1 MKRTASHV
9 KFWGRG
15 LGRLCAVVA
24 AEEALAMRRQLLL
37 ALRQT
42 PTVELRLDWL
52 KNDRQRTMFLNWL
65 GKGRSRNRRFSRAT
79 LIATC
84 RRIEGGGRLHGDA
97 QAELSW
103 LAAARAAGCQWC
115 DLEIETVRRLPGKSL
130 RAAQDGALPP
140 AILLSLHD
148 FVKTPAKLPDL
159 STTLRTT
166 PQPQDSPAAI
176 KIAAHAKRLADGL
189 RLLRYARRAENI
201 VAVPMGEVGLPLRI
215 LALRAGSALAYAPI
229 AEATA
234 PGQVSLRDMKELYRA
249 HLLNR
254 ASKIYG
260 VIGDPI
266 AHSLSPL
273 MHNTGYIARGLN
285 AVFLPFL
292 VHALPDF
299 LAAIGDVGLRGFSVT
314 LPHKQSILRHLKTCD
329 PLAADIGAVNTVLV
343 KPDGSL
349 HGYNTDYLGVLRAL
363 EPHMKLRDSRVLIF
377 GAGGSGRAAA
387 FALAR
392 AGAHVAICARRPAA
406 ARELAKACGGESIP
420 QRALRTETF
429 DAILNATPVGMHPNT
444 SISPLD
450 SRELHCRVVMDLI
463 YRPLRTKLLQ
473 IAAQQ
478 GIAAIS
484 GVEMFVAQ
492 GAAQWELF
500 TRTPA
505 PEKQMRAVV
514 LRALQAAEVFRA
526 QGGSSPSAKN
536 ARGRV

>member
-1 MKRTASHV
+1 MKRTASSV
-9 KFWGRG
+9 KFWAPG

-24 AEEALAMRRQLLL
+24 AEEALALRRQLLL

-52 KNDRQRTMFLNWL
+52 ENDRQRTMFLNWL
-65 GKGRSRNRRFSRAT
+65 RKDRSRDRRFPRAT

-84 RRIEGGGRLHGDA
+84 RRVEGGGRFQGDA

-103 LAAARAAGCQWC
+103 LAAARDAGCQWC
-115 DLEIETVRRLPGKSL
+115 DLEIESVRRLHGKSL
-130 RAAQDGALPP
+130 RAAHDAAVPP
-140 AILLSLHD
+140 AILLSVHD
-148 FVKTPAKLPDL
+148 FVKTPAKFLDPP
-159 STTLRTT
+159 TTQRVKW
-166 PQPQDSPAAI
+166 QPQDSPAAV
-176 KIAAHAKRLADGL
+176 KIATHAKTLADGL
-189 RLLRYARRAENI
+189 RLLRYARRANNI
-201 VAVPMGEVGLPLRI
+201 VAVPMGEVGLPLRV
-215 LALRAGSALAYAPI
+215 LALRAGSALAYAPL
-229 AEATA
+229 AKATA

-249 HLLNR
+249 HLLDR
-254 ASKIYG
+254 ASKIHG

-299 LAAIGDVGLRGFSVT
+299 LAAIGEIGLRGFSVT
-314 LPHKQSILRHLKTCD
+314 LPHKQTILRHLKTCD

-363 EPHMKLRDSRVLIF
+363 EPRMKLRNSRVLIF
-377 GAGGSGRAAA
+377 GAGGSSRAAA

-392 AGAHVAICARRPAA
+392 AGAHVVICGRRPAA
-406 ARELAKACGGESIP
+406 ARELAKACGGEAIP
-420 QRALRTETF
+420 RHALRTETF
-429 DAILNATPVGMHPNT
+429 DAILNATPVGMHPNA
-444 SISPLD
+444 SVSPLD

-463 YRPLRTKLLQ
+463 YRPLRTKLLH

-478 GIAAIS
+478 GITAVS

-500 TRTPA
+500 TRTRA

-514 LRALQAAEVFRA
+514 LRTLQAGERSHVRGA
-526 QGGSSPSAKN
+526 SSSSAKN
-536 ARGRV
+536 ARGRA